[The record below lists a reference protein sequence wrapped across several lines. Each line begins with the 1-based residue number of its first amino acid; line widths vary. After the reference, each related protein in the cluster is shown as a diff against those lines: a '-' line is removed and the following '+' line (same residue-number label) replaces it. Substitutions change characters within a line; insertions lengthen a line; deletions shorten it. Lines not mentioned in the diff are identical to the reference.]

1 MTMPR
6 KSSPQDAVPAGTT
19 PSTQPNT
26 GARPLHERIAA
37 DLRTAIVR
45 GDHQP
50 GGKLPTEAE
59 LAKHYGAGRGT
70 VRAALRAVEAEG
82 LVTSRRGSG
91 RVVLGGGVSQS
102 FDELRSFAQWAR
114 ATGHTPGGLFVTR
127 VRRPAEAT
135 EAAAL
140 FVDPGSEVLYTV
152 RLRTLDGTPVLVE
165 HCTYP
170 GWLAHT
176 IAELDKRCASVTAE
190 VRRLT
195 GMVAVSGTHTLDV
208 GRADAIDAEL
218 LGCDVGAPILRR
230 RAITRSH
237 SGVPLDYTDDHYA
250 EGAASFT
257 LHNSVTT
264 NVLSRYVS
272 PATLPEP
279 RAGSPT

>member
-1 MTMPR
+1 
-6 KSSPQDAVPAGTT
+6 
-19 PSTQPNT
+19 
-26 GARPLHERIAA
+26 
-37 DLRTAIVR
+37 
-45 GDHQP
+45 
-50 GGKLPTEAE
+50 
-59 LAKHYGAGRGT
+59 
-70 VRAALRAVEAEG
+70 VRAALRAIEAEG
-82 LVTSRRGSG
+82 LVTSRQGSG
-91 RVVLGGGVSQS
+91 RVVLGGGPSQH
-102 FDELRSFAQWAR
+102 FDALRSFAQWAR
-114 ATGHTPGGLFVTR
+114 ETGHTPGGVFVTR
-127 VRRPAEAT
+127 VRRPAEAA

-140 FVDPGSEVLYTV
+140 YVDPGSEVLYTV

-165 HCTYP
+165 RCTYP
-170 GWLAHT
+170 GWLADT
-176 IAELDKRCASVTAE
+176 IAELDERCASVTAE

-208 GRADAIDAEL
+208 TRADAIDSDL

-272 PATLPEP
+272 PTALPVP
-279 RAGSPT
+279 KGGFAGIA